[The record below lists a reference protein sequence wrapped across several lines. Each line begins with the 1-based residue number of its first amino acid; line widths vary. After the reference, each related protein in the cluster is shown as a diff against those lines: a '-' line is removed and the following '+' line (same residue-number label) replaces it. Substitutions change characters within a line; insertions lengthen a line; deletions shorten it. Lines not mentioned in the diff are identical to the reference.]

1 MQLAGG
7 FHQRRDCM
15 LEFIQLYNI
24 VEDYALVENMLLD
37 GFQLCFQIIH
47 HQEAVVDYCNW

>member
-24 VEDYALVENMLLD
+24 AEDYALVENMLLD